1 MNILIQNEYG
11 AEQIKWLKS
20 GLLKGKITPA
30 EYRDEVILLAR
41 GGSVLI
47 TE

>member
-11 AEQIKWLKS
+11 EEQIKWLKK
-20 GLLKGKITPA
+20 GLMNGKITPA
-30 EYRDEVILLAR
+30 EYRNEVVLLAR
-41 GGSVLI
+41 KGSIKI